1 MPKSHTSSRR
11 PARVR
16 YGLMALAAALL
27 CACNATPFPD
37 NPASTGVRD
46 VPFVDTYNFDF
57 PSGARDRGSKGGD
70 DKSADVRIFSAAD
83 LANLLSAANVSTVVS
98 GGVISGFTVSGSAAV
113 PGVTLQV
120 RDFDG
125 NILPDVF
132 YNGLGGVPD
141 FVATDGTADQGSF
154 TIFNAPLGEVF
165 LLASGG
171 GRGMDHVGAFDQAI
185 SVKPLNVVPVVVAQ
199 IGVTG
204 PITDWITGINVFPV
218 ELSAVGLQQDTRYS
232 DDRGLLQLSPLVG
245 FRVILPSNSLFTAQ
259 MAAAEYVTTYQTL
272 STSLADL
279 GSAVDLTRFLE
290 MVSEAQVE
298 AWYQQVGVTREPG
311 KGVVVGTFVGDQ
323 STPRDDVRFAVFD
336 ESGQPAGEWFYGTDT
351 LYRAGEVGYRD
362 QIRFVILNAPP
373 GPLFIRASS
382 RVESSGSFQPWV
394 GADEFDAY
402 ADGASIVDLQMSGSA
417 VSDNPFAPLLAT
429 VRGSVLLPD
438 LVTSVNDVVIDV
450 AGYPGGPGA
459 TDGPIRSQTTF
470 PGDEY
475 RIRATDRRP
484 ATDRFDFVSSNLMIQ
499 SSYVFRVSDLPGQ
512 SRYVPTYQP
521 VTTNNPELLA
531 DGSEEV
537 VRNLRVYPRTEVEAM
552 AAIAGVTLDPGAG
565 ILAGRTVDVATAS
578 TVEGIQLGVFD
589 IDGNPVGEMR
599 YMDDEGLPQRLDS
612 TSTQGEFVVFNVPP
626 GIVLVHVI
634 SKDDTG
640 SRSARVFPGGVTT
653 LGTVLVGDAPLEKVP
668 MSGTVEDFQGTRL
681 GGAELTFHGEPART
695 GAADFGFLTQ
705 FSDGS
710 GGFDT
715 DLGVRGSYVIK
726 ADAGPTYYPTYSF
739 DVRTLLSPI
748 QDQPVYGLG
757 RDHAEQIVAAANAGG
772 RSITLDPTQ
781 GVVVGE
787 VTSRGWGIDPAGE
800 ATITDGI
807 KGPTAIA
814 EALLNGDGI
823 VDLIVA
829 NGDSDSVSVYFG
841 SATGRFVFS
850 GNYPVGANPV
860 DLVGSDVDGDGVG
873 DILVLSQGAT
883 AGEITFLLGTVRG
896 VFREDPS
903 RRLLVGNAPVD
914 IGTGDMDGDGQRD
927 DVVVLNGG
935 GGSPTLSIFIR
946 NDDRQYEPASYSGV
960 LLSGSGPSRLV
971 VRDVDP
977 IADTAGQLNPLSPL
991 SDVIVAMEGS
1001 DQVETYTNLGNQL
1014 SLSEVLT
1021 LGSGAAPSDVLRL
1034 DINGDAVSG
1043 VTTDLEYVVLN
1054 SGTNTV
1060 DVIQVEG
1067 GVASALAPPVALD
1080 AGCAGRAM
1088 DLVDTNA
1095 DGRLDLVV
1103 ACSGLGTVTIYLGT
1117 GDGAF
1122 TKWQCDTSCP
1132 RPAIPTGVL
1141 PLALDTDLFDPL
1153 PGSDLAVANRFSDSM
1168 SIFYATPSPVAGIS
1182 MTVTDDEGAVAPDI
1196 VYLDAAGNPLP
1207 GNVTDG
1213 SGRFIVFN
1221 VPPGNAWL
1229 SATGGQNGNTRVR
1242 VFPDSASFSRL
1253 LVLAASPPSVT
1264 LEGQVSDAVNAPQ
1277 SDIEVTFAGTGIATV
1292 SADELATS
1300 GVYELSL
1307 PSNQNNGVVRLRHK

>member
-1 MPKSHTSSRR
+1 MPRSRTSFSR
-11 PARVR
+11 AGGVR
-16 YGLMALAAALL
+16 GVLAALAAALL
-27 CACNATPFPD
+27 CACNATPFPG
-37 NPASTGVRD
+37 NPQSEGVRD

-57 PSGARDRGSKGGD
+57 PTGARDRGSKGGD

-98 GGVISGFTVSGSAAV
+98 GGVISGFTVAGGAAV

-141 FVATDGTADQGSF
+141 FVATDGTADEGSF
-154 TIFNAPLGEVF
+154 TIFNAPQGEVF

-185 SVKPLNVVPVVVAQ
+185 SVKPLSVVPVVVAE

-218 ELSAVGLQQDTRYS
+218 ELSAIGLQQDTRYS

-245 FRVILPSNSLFTAQ
+245 FRVVLPANSLFTAK
-259 MAAAEYVTTYQTL
+259 MAASEYVTTYQSL

-290 MVSEAQVE
+290 MVSDAQVE

-311 KGVVVGTFVGDQ
+311 KGVVVGTFIGDQ
-323 STPRDDVRFAVFD
+323 STPRTDVRYSAYTKD
-336 ESGQPAGEWFYGTDT
+336 GQPAGQWFYGTDT
-351 LYRAGEVGYRD
+351 LYRQGEPGYRG
-362 QIRFVILNAPP
+362 QFRFVILNAPP
-373 GPLFIRASS
+373 GPVFVRASS

-394 GADEFDAY
+394 GARQFDAY
-402 ADGASIVDLQMSGSA
+402 ADGASIVNLQMSGSA
-417 VSDNPFAPLLAT
+417 VPDNPFAPMLAS

-438 LVTSVNDVVIDV
+438 LVTDVNDVVIDV

-459 TDGPIRSQTTF
+459 ADGPIRSLTTF
-470 PGDEY
+470 SGDEY
-475 RIRATDRRP
+475 RIQVGDRRP
-484 ATDRFDFVSSNLMIQ
+484 AADRFDYVSSNLMIQ
-499 SSYVFRVSDLPGQ
+499 SSYIFRVSDLPGR

-521 VTTNNPELLA
+521 VTTNAPELQA
-531 DGSEEV
+531 SGTEEV
-537 VRNLRVYPRTEVEAM
+537 VRNLLVYPRTEVEAM

-565 ILAGRTVDVATAS
+565 ILTGRVVDTGTAS
-578 TVEGIQLGVFD
+578 TVEGIQLGVFE
-589 IDGNPVGEMR
+589 IDGNPVGETR
-599 YMDDEGLPQRLDS
+599 YLDDEGLPQRLDS
-612 TSTQGEFVVFNVPP
+612 TSTRGEFVVFNVPP
-626 GIVLVHVI
+626 GVVLVHVI

-640 SRSARVFPGGVTT
+640 SRSARVFSGGVTT
-653 LGTVLVGDAPLEKVP
+653 LGSMLVGDAPLEKVP
-668 MSGTVEDFQGTRL
+668 VSGTVEDFQGTRL

-710 GGFDT
+710 GTYDT
-715 DLGVRGSYVIK
+715 DLGVRGSYIIK
-726 ADAGPTYYPTYSF
+726 ADAGPSYFPTYSF
-739 DVRTLLSPI
+739 DVRTLLSPV

-757 RDHAEQIVAAANAGG
+757 RDHADQIIAAANAGG

-787 VTSRGWGIDPAGE
+787 ITSRGWGIAPGGD

-807 KGPTAIA
+807 KGPTAIG

-841 SATGRFVFS
+841 SASGRFVFA
-850 GNYPVGANPV
+850 GNYAVGANPV
-860 DLVGSDVDGDGVG
+860 DLVGTDVDGDGVG
-873 DILVLSQGAT
+873 DILVLSQGAS

-903 RRLLVGNAPVD
+903 RRLLVGNAPVG
-914 IGTGDMDGDGQRD
+914 IEIGDMDGDGARD
-927 DVVVLNGG
+927 DLVVLNGG

-946 NDDRQYEPASYSGV
+946 NDDRRYQAASYSGT

-977 IADTAGQLNPLSPL
+977 IADTAGQLNPASPL
-991 SDVIVAMEGS
+991 SDVVVAMEGS
-1001 DQVETYTNLGNQL
+1001 DQVETYTNLGNRMA
-1014 SLSEVLT
+1014 LSEVLT
-1021 LGSGAAPSDVLRL
+1021 LGSGSAPSDVRRL
-1034 DINGDAVSG
+1034 DINGDAIAG
-1043 VTTDLEYVVLN
+1043 ETTDLEYVVLN
-1054 SGTNTV
+1054 SGTGTV
-1060 DVIQVEG
+1060 DVIQVDG

-1080 AGCAGRAM
+1080 AGCVGRAM
-1088 DLVDTNA
+1088 DLVDTNG

-1117 GDGAF
+1117 GNGAF
-1122 TKWQCDTSCP
+1122 TKWQCATDCP
-1132 RPAIPTGVL
+1132 RPPISTGIL
-1141 PLALDTDLFDPL
+1141 PLALDNDLFDPQ
-1153 PGSDLAVANRFSDSM
+1153 PGSDLAVANRFSDSL
-1168 SIFYATPSPVAGIS
+1168 SIFYATPTPVEGVDV
-1182 MTVTDDEGAVAPDI
+1182 TVTGDEGTVAPDI
-1196 VYLDAAGNPLP
+1196 VYLDAAGNPIP

-1221 VPPGNAWL
+1221 VPPGNAWI
-1229 SATGGQNGNTRVR
+1229 SATGGQNGNARVR

-1253 LVLAASPPSVT
+1253 QVLAASPPAVT

-1277 SDIEVTFAGTGIATV
+1277 SDIEVTFAGTGIGTV
-1292 SADELATS
+1292 SATELSTT
-1300 GVYELSL
+1300 GVYEMSL
-1307 PSNQNNGVVRLRHK
+1307 PSNQNNGVIRLRHH